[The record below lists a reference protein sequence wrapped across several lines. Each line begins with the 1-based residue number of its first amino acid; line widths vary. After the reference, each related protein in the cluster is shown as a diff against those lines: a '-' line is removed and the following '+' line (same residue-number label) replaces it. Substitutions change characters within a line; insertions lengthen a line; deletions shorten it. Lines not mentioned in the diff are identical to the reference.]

1 MDPDGV
7 TGYTY
12 GDFTPETFD
21 TLFSS
26 TDFVTVKKEATAIV
40 ADDECD
46 DDVKEEGPTP
56 GSFQAPAIA
65 VETPAIQVSN
75 IVCKTHVGC
84 PLDLNHCCA
93 NLRNSQRTNK
103 FPALFVRMR
112 DPSVTLLLYR
122 TGTVVA
128 TGACS
133 YADNAKS
140 VRRIVRSLIRLG
152 YPAVLHELV
161 VENILANFSLGFKV
175 QISKISE
182 DPRYSAYCEPQ
193 QSHFACVNFKERHT
207 DLVGVRHALLTN
219 VSP

>member
-1 MDPDGV
+1 METASDPPCV
-7 TGYTY
+7 GYTY

-21 TLFSS
+21 KLFSS
-26 TDFVTVKKEATAIV
+26 ADFVSVKKEPSAIV
-40 ADDECD
+40 ADDESCED
-46 DDVKEEGPTP
+46 GVKDEQDAP
-56 GSFQAPAIA
+56 GSFQAPPV
-65 VETPAIQVSN
+65 VEEIPEIQVSN

-84 PLDLNHCCA
+84 PLNLDHCCA

-112 DPSVTLLLYR
+112 KPSVTLLLYR

-133 YADNAKS
+133 YADNARAA
-140 VRRIVRSLIRLG
+140 RRIVRSLMRLG
-152 YPAVLHELV
+152 YPAVLHDLV

-193 QSHFACVNFKERHT
+193 QSHFACVNFK
-207 DLVGVRHALLTN
+207 VRGPLRSL
-219 VSP
+219 